1 MEEINLAQ
9 LFNYFKSKAIYILFA
24 VALAFCLSSIYINR
38 FRVPKFTSSTTILLN
53 QANSTV
59 AINTNDINLNK
70 SLVTTYSEIIKSKR
84 VLNQVIELMN
94 LDIEYV
100 DLYSKISVSEVTDT
114 SIIRISV
121 TDKNNELAA
130 DIANSIANIFTK
142 EIVEIY
148 KLENISI
155 IDEAEVSEIASSAS
169 ALKVVGISSIAGA
182 FIAIAVVFVLFYF
195 DTTIKNE
202 EDIEAVTGLPVIGII
217 PLSREKIKQSQ
228 HRLYYRET
236 AKRHIAPEREIEPIK
251 PDFEVIKNV
260 NPVVQKEEVKEDTSE
275 IKRIELDETTEEEMN
290 PSEENRVDDET
301 KFEKTEILDIVE
313 DVKKVENED
322 TQEQE
327 EPQVEEKM
335 EEVQIEE
342 KKEETTS
349 EEIEESEEHQET
361 EQIEE
366 NEDESKEEL
375 EQEENDKES
384 RIDEFRR
391 EMEKLE
397 KRFAENESDYE
408 DHLGIDSKENNRYY
422 FNE

>member
-1 MEEINLAQ
+1 MEEINLVQ
-9 LFNYFKSKAIYILFA
+9 LFNYFKSKVIYILFA
-24 VALAFCLSSIYINR
+24 TALAFCLSSIYINR
-38 FRVPKFTSSTTILLN
+38 FRIPLFTSSTTILLN

-84 VLNQVIELMN
+84 VLNQVIELMD
-94 LDIEYV
+94 LEIAYV
-100 DLYSKISVSEVTDT
+100 ELYSKISVSEVTDT

-121 TDKNNELAA
+121 TDKNNDLAA

-169 ALKVVGISSIAGA
+169 ALKVVGLSSVAGA

-202 EDIEAVTGLPVIGII
+202 EDIESVTGLPVIGII

-236 AKRHIAPEREIEPIK
+236 AKRHISLEREIQPLKIDTEPVKHVEKASVVEDRTEKEKKNDSDIK
-251 PDFEVIKNV
+251 KIEIDEKIDKKIKNEEDKEEMSEESSMEKTEV
-260 NPVVQKEEVKEDTSE
+260 LDIIEEVK
-275 IKRIELDETTEEEMN
+275 KAET
-290 PSEENRVDDET
+290 
-301 KFEKTEILDIVE
+301 
-313 DVKKVENED
+313 
-322 TQEQE
+322 
-327 EPQVEEKM
+327 
-335 EEVQIEE
+335 
-342 KKEETTS
+342 
-349 EEIEESEEHQET
+349 
-361 EQIEE
+361 
-366 NEDESKEEL
+366 ESKEEDSKIDEKEESL
-375 EQEENDKES
+375 EDVEKQEDSKES
-384 RIDEFRR
+384 EKEKTKEEEEKQRKEKELRIDEFRR

-397 KRFAENESDYE
+397 KRFEEN
-408 DHLGIDSKENNRYY
+408 DSKLDNRYY
-422 FNE
+422 FND